1 MGFLNKIKSM
11 VSTEKDYDDGVYP
24 VSDDGDY
31 AEPVISSRP
40 SSGVGLSSAAIEMK
54 VVRPER
60 YEDGNQIADH
70 LHDNRD
76 DPRSRIR
83 NEQHIQRAVLRENAE
98 DPHDSR
104 SDRSDDGQNH
114 RHRRASHT
122 AQGSREEVHDAAEE
136 IRNRRD
142 RQNFHTAADNLRV
155 PGVNLQDF
163 RTEQIRAATHHQ
175 CDAAG
180 ENQAVDQ
187 HLIHS
192 FVFSDTVVL
201 ACEAHARLGDGVD

>member
-70 LHDNRD
+70 LLNNRTVVINLEATNKETARRMLD
-76 DPRSRIR
+76 FLTGVAYSI
-83 NEQHIQRAVLRENAE
+83 
-98 DPHDSR
+98 
-104 SDRSDDGQNH
+104 DGQ
-114 RHRRASHT
+114 
-122 AQGSREEVHDAAEE
+122 
-136 IRNRRD
+136 
-142 RQNFHTAADNLRV
+142 F
-155 PGVNLQDF
+155 
-163 RTEQIRAATHHQ
+163 
-175 CDAAG
+175 
-180 ENQAVDQ
+180 
-187 HLIHS
+187 
-192 FVFSDTVVL
+192 
-201 ACEAHARLGDGVD
+201 